1 MIEGHAQLAQV
12 RSVIGKRERAYQLIE
27 RALADRPDEPALWAA
42 LLDLAVSQDDFATLD
57 EVAKRARTAK
67 LAETLVAPFEAVAM
81 AELGQIERADLLLAA
96 MAPES
101 RRAIAVWETRHLLRA
116 GRTEQAI
123 ALIDRELASDRAADF
138 WPYASL
144 AWRLA
149 GDPRSDW
156 LERDGELAATADL
169 GDVLPLDDLAAL
181 LRSLHAVS
189 GEYLDQ
195 SVRGGSQTDG
205 PLLSRIEP
213 PIQALRSAIVAAVED
228 YRSKLPRSTPIIRC
242 FASRGIVRV
251 RFAGSWS
258 VRLRGAGYH
267 ANHVH
272 PQGWISS
279 ALYIALPDVEESAD
293 RQAGQLKLGEAPVD
307 LGLQL
312 PATRLIEPKPGRL
325 ALFPS
330 WMWHGTVPFP
340 AGERL
345 TVAFD
350 VKPPL

>member
-1 MIEGHAQLAQV
+1 M
-12 RSVIGKRERAYQLIE
+12 
-27 RALADRPDEPALWAA
+27 
-42 LLDLAVSQDDFATLD
+42 
-57 EVAKRARTAK
+57 
-67 LAETLVAPFEAVAM
+67 
-81 AELGQIERADLLLAA
+81 
-96 MAPES
+96 
-101 RRAIAVWETRHLLRA
+101 
-116 GRTEQAI
+116 
-123 ALIDRELASDRAADF
+123 
-138 WPYASL
+138 
-144 AWRLA
+144 
-149 GDPRSDW
+149 
-156 LERDGELAATADL
+156 
-169 GDVLPLDDLAAL
+169 
-181 LRSLHAVS
+181 S

-228 YRSKLPRSTPIIRC
+228 YRSKLPPIDPIIRC
-242 FASRGIVRV
+242 FASRGIVA
-251 RFAGSWS
+251 FGS
-258 VRLRGAGYH
+258 RGAGPFGFAARAISH
-267 ANHVH
+267 HVH

-279 ALYIALPDVEESAD
+279 ALYIALPDVDESAD

-307 LGLQL
+307 LGLPL